1 MSFFSVLHWIQSK
14 IMWQKLLHLCC
25 THCFSDT
32 SFQKLRYRTIKATQ
46 VSHYS
51 FGDTTWPS
59 LSEPHFCQ
67 FIECHKCSDAAVV
80 GDVSVVLMKP
90 IFICRLSSTCS
101 WSRSMFWHPLV
112 QSAPRL
118 QLSRALQR
126 QLRLQSVYC
135 STWCGRHAWGGVN
148 NHSHWGCQSTFMQ
161 ATQNC
166 ETFLTVFLVSWSRHQ
181 SSVHLLE
188 HRNINIQFHSIVT
201 YLSLHIIYIFQSCCF
216 IVFTM
221 TLDYH
226 YSQTSITVYLHR
238 NIKSQHQRFQLQST
252 RAQR

>member
-1 MSFFSVLHWIQSK
+1 MKSINVL
-14 IMWQKLLHLCC
+14 
-25 THCFSDT
+25 T
-32 SFQKLRYRTIKATQ
+32 SFSTVCSSPSALQSSAKAAEAAICLLLDVVWQTRLRRGQ
-46 VSHYS
+46 QSQ
-51 FGDTTWPS
+51 P
-59 LSEPHFCQ
+59 L
-67 FIECHKCSDAAVV
+67 
-80 GDVSVVLMKP
+80 
-90 IFICRLSSTCS
+90 RLSVHTHAGC
-101 WSRSMFWHPLV
+101 F
-112 QSAPRL
+112 PR
-118 QLSRALQR
+118 
-126 QLRLQSVYC
+126 
-135 STWCGRHAWGGVN
+135 
-148 NHSHWGCQSTFMQ
+148 
-161 ATQNC
+161 
-166 ETFLTVFLVSWSRHQ
+166 VSWSRHQ